1 MIQMETLQA
10 CPACNHV
17 ITVRETQSIKDH
29 SISKEVFS
37 LACCGD
43 CGLWFTNPRP
53 DQAHIGPY
61 YQSDAYVSHTG
72 SDAPGLINTL
82 YRWVRQHTLGVKK
95 RQVEQKNILEGRRL
109 LDVGCGTGEFA
120 AHMSRTGW
128 KVTGVEPDPA
138 TADRARRLH
147 GISVNHEGWLNTE
160 ADQFEVIT
168 MWHVL
173 EHVHDL
179 RPRVQRLQQL
189 LLPGGLLVV
198 AVPNPMSTDAYHY
211 KQYWAAW
218 DVPRHLYHFPP
229 SMLRNFI
236 ESFGFECISTRPM
249 VFDPMYV
256 SMLSEQYRSGSK
268 AAPFIGLL
276 KGLWFLFTGLSRK
289 DACSSQVYF
298 FRKRKEQ

>member
-1 MIQMETLQA
+1 METLQA

-17 ITVRETQSIKDH
+17 TTLRETQSIKDY

-37 LACCGD
+37 LACCGE
-43 CGLWFTNPRP
+43 CGLWYTNPRP

-61 YQSDAYVSHTG
+61 YQSDVYVSHTG
-72 SDAPGLINTL
+72 SDAPGLVNTL
-82 YRWVRQHTLGVKK
+82 YRWVRQLTLGVKK
-95 RQVEQKNILEGRRL
+95 RQVEQKNILEGRSI

-120 AHMSRTGW
+120 AHMGRSGW
-128 KVTGVEPDPA
+128 KVTGMEPDQA

-147 GISVNHEGWLNTE
+147 GISVNNEDWLNTTT
-160 ADQFEVIT
+160 DQFEVIT

-179 RPRVQRLQQL
+179 RPRAQRLHQL

-198 AVPNPMSTDAYHY
+198 AVPNPMSTDAHHY
-211 KQYWAAW
+211 KQHWAAW

-236 ESFGFECISTRPM
+236 ESFGFESISTRPM

-256 SMLSEQYRSGSK
+256 SMLREQYRSS
-268 AAPFIGLL
+268 
-276 KGLWFLFTGLSRK
+276 
-289 DACSSQVYF
+289 
-298 FRKRKEQ
+298 

>member
-1 MIQMETLQA
+1 MSQMETLQA

-17 ITVRETQSIKDH
+17 TTLRETQSIKDY

-37 LACCGD
+37 LACCGE
-43 CGLWFTNPRP
+43 CGLWYTNPRP

-61 YQSDAYVSHTG
+61 YQSDVYVSHTG
-72 SDAPGLINTL
+72 SDAPGLVNTL
-82 YRWVRQHTLGVKK
+82 YRWVRQLTLGVKK
-95 RQVEQKNILEGRRL
+95 GQVEQKNILEGRSI

-120 AHMSRTGW
+120 AHMGRSGW
-128 KVTGVEPDPA
+128 KVTGMEPDQA

-147 GISVNHEGWLNTE
+147 GISVNNEDWLNTTT
-160 ADQFEVIT
+160 DQFEVIT

-179 RPRVQRLQQL
+179 RTRAQRLQQL

-268 AAPFIGLL
+268 AASFIGLL
-276 KGLWFLFTGLSRK
+276 KGLWFLCTALLRK

>member
-1 MIQMETLQA
+1 MSQMETLQA

-17 ITVRETQSIKDH
+17 TTLRETQRIKDY

-37 LACCGD
+37 LACCGE
-43 CGLWFTNPRP
+43 CGLWYTNPRP

-61 YQSDAYVSHTG
+61 YQSDVYVSHTG
-72 SDAPGLINTL
+72 SDAPGLVNTL
-82 YRWVRQHTLGVKK
+82 YRWVRQLTLGVKK
-95 RQVEQKNILEGRRL
+95 GQVEQKNILEGRSI

-120 AHMSRTGW
+120 AHMGRSGW
-128 KVTGVEPDPA
+128 KVTGMEPDQA

-147 GISVNHEGWLNTE
+147 GISVNNEDWLNTTT
-160 ADQFEVIT
+160 DQFEVIT

-179 RPRVQRLQQL
+179 RPRAQRLHQL

-198 AVPNPMSTDAYHY
+198 AVPNPMSTDAHHY
-211 KQYWAAW
+211 KQHWAAW

-236 ESFGFECISTRPM
+236 ESFGFESISTRPM

-256 SMLSEQYRSGSK
+256 SMLSEQYRSSSQT
-268 AAPFIGLL
+268 ASFIGLL
-276 KGLWFLFTGLSRK
+276 KGLWFLCTALLRK